1 MNYHIILITCIS
13 AMVMLTIFG
22 DKKLLATLAIILI
35 MLIDIIVVAINKP
48 YKYGFVSCFK
58 GKED

>member
-1 MNYHIILITCIS
+1 
-13 AMVMLTIFG
+13 MVMLTIFG
-22 DKKLLATLAIILI
+22 GKKLLATLAIILI